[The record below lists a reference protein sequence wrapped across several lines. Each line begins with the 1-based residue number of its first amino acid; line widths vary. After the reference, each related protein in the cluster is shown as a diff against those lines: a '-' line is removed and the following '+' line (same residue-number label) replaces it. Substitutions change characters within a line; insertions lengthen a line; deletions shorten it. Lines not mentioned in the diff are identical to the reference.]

1 MKTELSPYI
10 IASNCTNLTDIRD
23 GINEIQDEMKR
34 LVSEGKNV
42 PSFFYSRLSKLQAK
56 RKKYEQKNQIHMNV
70 TIRFFIDEETLTMA
84 VRHCLHFHI
93 EPSFPN
99 VKKAIRN
106 AVLNNGKSIIDFPE
120 SWGEDIMEVNQVEVD
135 KALIRL
141 KPAFGLLRHSLISYL
156 WGWTSVVLMLQ
167 SYTCRLQP

>member
-1 MKTELSPYI
+1 MKTKLSPYT
-10 IASNCTNLTDIRD
+10 IASNCTDLTDIRD

-56 RKKYEQKNQIHMNV
+56 RKKIEQKNQVHMNV
-70 TIRFFIDEETLTMA
+70 TIRFFIDEETLTWA
-84 VRHCLHFHI
+84 VRHCLHFQI

-120 SWGEDIMEVNQVEVD
+120 AWGDDLMDIENEKVNEVL
-135 KALIRL
+135 KKIRTQ
-141 KPAFGLLRHSLISYL
+141 FGL
-156 WGWTSVVLMLQ
+156 
-167 SYTCRLQP
+167 

>member
-1 MKTELSPYI
+1 MKTKLSPYT
-10 IASNCTNLTDIRD
+10 IASNCTDLTDIRD
-23 GINEIQDEMKR
+23 GINEIQEEMKR

-42 PSFFYSRLSKLQAK
+42 TSFFYSRLSKLQTK

-84 VRHCLHFHI
+84 VRHCLHFQI

-106 AVLNNGKSIIDFPE
+106 AVLNNGRSILDFPE
-120 SWGEDIMEVNQVEVD
+120 YWGDDLIDVENEMVN
-135 KALIRL
+135 
-141 KPAFGLLRHSLISYL
+141 Y
-156 WGWTSVVLMLQ
+156 VLMEIKPVFSL
-167 SYTCRLQP
+167 

>member
-1 MKTELSPYI
+1 MKTKLSPYT
-10 IASNCTNLTDIRD
+10 IASNCTDLTDIRD
-23 GINEIQDEMKR
+23 GINEIQEEMKR

-56 RKKYEQKNQIHMNV
+56 RKKFEQKNQIHMNV

-84 VRHCLHFHI
+84 VRHCLHFQI

-120 SWGEDIMEVNQVEVD
+120 SWGDDLMDVENEKVNEVLR
-135 KALIRL
+135 KIRTQ
-141 KPAFGLLRHSLISYL
+141 FGSFPLVNL
-156 WGWTSVVLMLQ
+156 
-167 SYTCRLQP
+167 

>member
-1 MKTELSPYI
+1 MKTKFSPYT
-10 IASNCTNLTDIRD
+10 IASNCTDLTDIRD

-34 LVSEGKNV
+34 LVSGGKDV
-42 PSFFYSRLSKLQAK
+42 PSFFYSRLSRLQAK
-56 RKKYEQKNQIHMNV
+56 RKKYEQKNLVHMSV

-84 VRHCLHFHI
+84 VRHCLHFKI

-120 SWGEDIMEVNQVEVD
+120 SWGDDLMKVEQVEVD
-135 KALIRL
+135 KALVLL
-141 KPAFGLLRHSLISYL
+141 KSLFGF
-156 WGWTSVVLMLQ
+156 Q
-167 SYTCRLQP
+167 

>member
-1 MKTELSPYI
+1 MKTKLSPYT
-10 IASNCTNLTDIRD
+10 IASNCTDLTDILD

-34 LVSEGKNV
+34 LVSGGKDV
-42 PSFFYSRLSKLQAK
+42 PSFFYYRLSKLQAK
-56 RKKYEQKNQIHMNV
+56 RKKYEQKNLVHMNV

-84 VRHCLHFHI
+84 VRHCLHFKI

-120 SWGEDIMEVNQVEVD
+120 SWGDDLMDVNSVEVD
-135 KALIRL
+135 KVLKLL
-141 KPAFGLLRHSLISYL
+141 KPAFGL
-156 WGWTSVVLMLQ
+156 
-167 SYTCRLQP
+167 

>member
-1 MKTELSPYI
+1 MKTELSPYT
-10 IASNCTNLTDIRD
+10 IASNCTDLNDIRD
-23 GINEIQDEMKR
+23 GINEIQDEIKR

-42 PSFFYSRLSKLQAK
+42 PSFFYSRLSKLQTK
-56 RKKYEQKNQIHMNV
+56 SKKYKQKNQIHMNV

-84 VRHCLHFHI
+84 VRHCLHFQI

-120 SWGEDIMEVNQVEVD
+120 SWGDDLMDVNQVVVD
-135 KALIRL
+135 KVL
-141 KPAFGLLRHSLISYL
+141 KFLMP
-156 WGWTSVVLMLQ
+156 VLGF
-167 SYTCRLQP
+167 

>member
-1 MKTELSPYI
+1 MKTKLSPYT
-10 IASNCTNLTDIRD
+10 IASNCTDLTDIRD

-56 RKKYEQKNQIHMNV
+56 RKKNEQKNQVHMNV
-70 TIRFFIDEETLTMA
+70 TIRFFIDEETLTWA
-84 VRHCLHFHI
+84 VRHCLHFQI

-120 SWGEDIMEVNQVEVD
+120 SWGDDLMDVENEKVNE
-135 KALIRL
+135 ALRKIRTQ
-141 KPAFGLLRHSLISYL
+141 FGF
-156 WGWTSVVLMLQ
+156 
-167 SYTCRLQP
+167 

>member
-1 MKTELSPYI
+1 MTLWIYARHPTRTTDIKFNPINHIDMKTRLSPYT
-10 IASNCTNLTDIRD
+10 IASNCTDLTDIRD

-34 LVSEGKNV
+34 LISEGKDV

-56 RKKYEQKNQIHMNV
+56 RKKIEQKNLVHMNV

-84 VRHCLHFHI
+84 VRHCLYFQI

-99 VKKAIRN
+99 VKKVIRN

-120 SWGEDIMEVNQVEVD
+120 AWGDELMDVEQIKVD
-135 KALIRL
+135 NALKSL
-141 KPAFGLLRHSLISYL
+141 KQHLSL
-156 WGWTSVVLMLQ
+156 
-167 SYTCRLQP
+167 

>member
-1 MKTELSPYI
+1 MMLWIYARHPTRTTDIKFNPINHIDMKTKLSPYT
-10 IASNCTNLTDIRD
+10 IASNCTDLTDIRD

-42 PSFFYSRLSKLQAK
+42 PSFFYSRLSKLQAE
-56 RKKYEQKNQIHMNV
+56 RKKFEQKNQIHMNV

-84 VRHCLHFHI
+84 VRHCLHFQI

-106 AVLNNGKSIIDFPE
+106 AVLNNGKSILDFPE
-120 SWGEDIMEVNQVEVD
+120 SWGDDLMDVENEKVNEVLR
-135 KALIRL
+135 KIRTQ
-141 KPAFGLLRHSLISYL
+141 FGF
-156 WGWTSVVLMLQ
+156 
-167 SYTCRLQP
+167 